1 MARQN
6 LRKLLLIISALALV
20 GQNILAQDSRGG
32 GRIKPPTA
40 TAQVMSKKSA
50 RAATGPIA
58 SVLQPN
64 RSPLVSF
71 RILFM
76 TGSASDPEGIEGVA
90 ALTAAMLAEGGSRK
104 MSYDQIQDAFYPMAT
119 DFDYQI

>member
-1 MARQN
+1 MARAS
-6 LRKLLLIISALALV
+6 LKLTTLIMLALL
-20 GQNILAQDSRGG
+20 GQNVFAQDDTGG

-50 RAATGPIA
+50 RAAAGPIA

-71 RILFM
+71 RILFT
-76 TGSASDPEGIEGVA
+76 TGSAADPEGKEGAA
-90 ALTAAMLAEGGSRK
+90 ALTAALLAEGGSRK
-104 MSYDQIQDAFYPMAT
+104 MSYDQI
-119 DFDYQI
+119 